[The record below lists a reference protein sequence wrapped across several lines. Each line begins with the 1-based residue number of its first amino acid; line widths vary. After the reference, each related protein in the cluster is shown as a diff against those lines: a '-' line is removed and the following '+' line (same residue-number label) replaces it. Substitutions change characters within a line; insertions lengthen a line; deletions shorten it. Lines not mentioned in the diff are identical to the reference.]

1 MRKFLIVLLLAFFI
15 NPLAFA
21 GAKEIKSKNKTLPT
35 LPKVEGFDI
44 SYGENNCAQI
54 KPKSGYSIK
63 VDSRGKIELFDP
75 QNKVTG
81 GVYFCDGACNN
92 CSAVITG
99 QTLSCNCDGEASTE
113 SDYCGL
119 RSGLI
124 AHDPIE
130 IEGFTLSNCKNG
142 SCSEIKATIS
152 KATMFLSGKNLTL
165 DTGTDSSNNK
175 GTVKYICDGSCGSC
189 GCDSNVS
196 GGTAHCIC
204 SAGSCNFDDITCG
217 WKPATASSDSG
228 ESIETIKDGSVKTIK
243 SVPSSNK

>member
-1 MRKFLIVLLLAFFI
+1 MRKFLIALLLALFI
-15 NPLAFA
+15 NPSAFA
-21 GAKEIKSKNKTLPT
+21 GIKEVKSKNKTLPT

-44 SYGENNCAQI
+44 TYGEKNCAQL
-54 KPKSGYSIK
+54 KPKPGYSFK
-63 VDSRGKIELFDP
+63 VDSRGLIRLFDP
-75 QNKVTG
+75 QSKVTG
-81 GVYFCDGACNN
+81 GIYFCDGSCNN
-92 CSAVITG
+92 CSAEITG
-99 QTLSCNCDGEASTE
+99 QMLNCVCDGEKTE

-124 AHDPIE
+124 AQDPVE
-130 IEGFTLSNCKNG
+130 VEGFEFSECKNG
-142 SCSEIKATIS
+142 ACSEIKATS
-152 KATMFLSGKNLTL
+152 PKATMSLSGKNLIL
-165 DTGTDSSNNK
+165 GAGTDSSNNK
-175 GTVKYICDGSCGSC
+175 GTVNYICDGSCGSC

-228 ESIETIKDGSVKTIK
+228 ESIETIKDSSVKTIK